1 MPESA
6 PSATT
11 RSSTLRVEM
20 PWTQVLHHHRIQGL
34 VDPAAGFEDGRE
46 ERALPQFRDPQ
57 LDVAGLGRQ
66 QLRAGTVA
74 FGHPVLAAFIA
85 VGADHPGGFELDQLL
100 QHDADRLAIMST
112 PSPVRNASSNSDRAD
127 WDKAIGGSPSVC
139 LLVVSHRRS
148 RRWPPTSRSLA
159 VGPQTPPPQRT
170 LLLVTLEAVEPG
182 ILPDDIDLPVAG
194 AFVRGDL
201 GNDVP
206 GPVRS
211 GPDRRSQDPPP
222 RRRQPRD
229 VDLAAPAGAATRV

>member
-6 PSATT
+6 PSATA

-20 PWTQVLHHHRIQGL
+20 PWTQVLHQHRIQGL

-112 PSPVRNASSNSDRAD
+112 PSPVRNASSNSDGAD

-139 LLVVSHRRS
+139 LLVVTHRRS
-148 RRWPPTSRSLA
+148 RRWPPTSRSPA
-159 VGPQTPPPQRT
+159 AGPQTPPPQGT
-170 LLLVTLEAVEPG
+170 LLFAVAARRAANEAG
-182 ILPDDIDLPVAG
+182 
-194 AFVRGDL
+194 GDL
-201 GNDVP
+201 ERPQRDRFTLSDVVEDNSRATP
-206 GPVRS
+206 MRRS
-211 GPDRRSQDPPP
+211 GVHIPK
-222 RRRQPRD
+222 
-229 VDLAAPAGAATRV
+229 AAPPFH